1 MNILQYKTD
10 KINKKIC
17 KFKTVYIYY
26 MRNNISY
33 VLFRAKIEPPFH
45 FLLKKASKVSFGS
58 LDFTDKISITQ

>member
-10 KINKKIC
+10 KINKNCTNLKQFIFIIC
-17 KFKTVYIYY
+17 KKNT
-26 MRNNISY
+26 SY
-33 VLFRAKIEPPFH
+33 VFFRAKIEPPFH